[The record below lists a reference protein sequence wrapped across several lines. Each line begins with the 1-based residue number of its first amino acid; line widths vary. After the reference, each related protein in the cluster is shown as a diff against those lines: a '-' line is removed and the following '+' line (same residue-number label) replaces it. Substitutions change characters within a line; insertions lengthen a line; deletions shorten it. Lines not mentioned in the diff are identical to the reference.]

1 MRGSPDDEVVVDLVV
16 GAGVAI
22 GDQLEGDRVAAVE
35 EVGGSE
41 TTREKKVNQSQTQSP
56 VRTLLVVEL

>member
-41 TTREKKVNQSQTQSP
+41 TT
-56 VRTLLVVEL
+56 